1 MPPLSLSDK
10 DINAFA
16 DLGTQVATEGNE
28 LTVTRNGKRFTV
40 AKNGLGY
47 TVTTSDGGEKT
58 FPNAGALLA
67 DAAFADLPR
76 IAKNQVVLLSPQ
88 RVSDNPVPIVGELKN
103 IVGDSSIFAI
113 EQGQTPWLALDQ
125 WLAKQ
130 QGSSTRGGTDLLLI
144 DGPAG
149 VGKTTVVREAALLR
163 AERYDGSAPLILQI
177 ASRGRVLQNIA
188 DLIAFALQDVRSN
201 LTIGQLM
208 SLVRHGLIILAIDG
222 FDELSDPNGFETAW
236 SGLNNLIASSRGAAT
251 FLLAGRETFVSTEL
265 MQRQI
270 TSFDTRTDRLSSL
283 TLGDPDPAGAKN
295 WLLAQQG
302 WDQELLDR
310 EFVEP
315 IFEHGSYALRPF
327 FLDVIS
333 REPTALASDEPP
345 ASDLLSYLVQVM
357 LRREAEKFTEALDPL
372 MESNPLKTTKPMS
385 GDSWKRLRAIW
396 PKTSQRQSPT
406 MPLTYSPLLQPM
418 AFYQM
423 IKWPPLLSVHAQW
436 YSSPTTSM
444 QVTFVSPMN
453 NFCSTS
459 WRAKPCDRWATAKRH
474 AMCGEIFSGAMH
486 WKCSPM

>member
-345 ASDLLSYLVQVM
+345 ASDLL
-357 LRREAEKFTEALDPL
+357 
-372 MESNPLKTTKPMS
+372 
-385 GDSWKRLRAIW
+385 
-396 PKTSQRQSPT
+396 
-406 MPLTYSPLLQPM
+406 
-418 AFYQM
+418 
-423 IKWPPLLSVHAQW
+423 
-436 YSSPTTSM
+436 
-444 QVTFVSPMN
+444 VT
-453 NFCSTS
+453 
-459 WRAKPCDRWATAKRH
+459 
-474 AMCGEIFSGAMH
+474 
-486 WKCSPM
+486 